1 MVGAALFASG
11 LFTICTLGYN
21 LFTGKACYLPGSEQK
36 GKYLLWLLQIWVG
49 NLIGAAA
56 TGYLIRLTRA
66 GSALAE
72 KAQGLCETKLSDSL
86 LSIFILAVF
95 CNLMI
100 YIAVENFKSNPHT
113 LGKYLAIFLGVMVF
127 ILAGFEHCVANMLYF
142 SGGQSVEPAHR
153 ALPAGHDSW
162 QHGGRADSGDGE
174 KSFPHHKNK
183 RDTKGPAIKR
193 SRGLFVYAKES
204 GNGCFA
210 SLKACIS

>member
-1 MVGAALFASG
+1 MAIHFVLYKNRKSEKVGREKGGIWIDYKESWLKSIMAGICIGVGGIAYLSLDNKMVGAALFASG

-113 LGKYLAIFLGVMVF
+113 LGKLPGDFPGRH
-127 ILAGFEHCVANMLYF
+127 GLY
-142 SGGQSVEPAHR
+142 P
-153 ALPAGHDSW
+153 
-162 QHGGRADSGDGE
+162 GR
-174 KSFPHHKNK
+174 
-183 RDTKGPAIKR
+183 
-193 SRGLFVYAKES
+193 L
-204 GNGCFA
+204 
-210 SLKACIS
+210 

>member
-1 MVGAALFASG
+1 MITKESWLKSIMAGICIGVGGIVYLSLDNKMVGAALFASG

-21 LFTGKACYLPGSEQK
+21 LFTGKACYLPGSEQN

-127 ILAGFEHCVANMLYF
+127 ILAGFEHCVANMFYF
-142 SGGQSVEPAHR
+142 SVANIWSLRTVLYLLVMTAGNAVGGMIPEMVRRVS
-153 ALPAGHDSW
+153 
-162 QHGGRADSGDGE
+162 
-174 KSFPHHKNK
+174 
-183 RDTKGPAIKR
+183 
-193 SRGLFVYAKES
+193 
-204 GNGCFA
+204 A
-210 SLKACIS
+210 SQK

>member
-1 MVGAALFASG
+1 MITKESWLKSIMAGICIGVGGIVYLSLDNKMVGAALFASG

-49 NLIGAAA
+49 NLVGAAA

-100 YIAVENFKSNPHT
+100 YIAVENFKRTRTHWENT
-113 LGKYLAIFLGVMVF
+113 WR
-127 ILAGFEHCVANMLYF
+127 F
-142 SGGQSVEPAHR
+142 SWGLWS
-153 ALPAGHDSW
+153 LSW
-162 QHGGRADSGDGE
+162 QALSTAWQIC
-174 KSFPHHKNK
+174 F
-183 RDTKGPAIKR
+183 T
-193 SRGLFVYAKES
+193 SRLPICG
-204 GNGCFA
+204 
-210 SLKACIS
+210 ACAPSSTCWS

>member
-1 MVGAALFASG
+1 MITKESWLKSIMAGICIGVGGIAYLSLDNKMVGAALFASG

-127 ILAGFEHCVANMLYF
+127 ILAGFEHCVANMFYF
-142 SGGQSVEPAHR
+142 SVANLWSLRTVLYLLVMTAGNAVGGLIPEIVKRVS
-153 ALPAGHDSW
+153 AL
-162 QHGGRADSGDGE
+162 Q
-174 KSFPHHKNK
+174 K
-183 RDTKGPAIKR
+183 
-193 SRGLFVYAKES
+193 
-204 GNGCFA
+204 
-210 SLKACIS
+210 

>member
-49 NLIGAAA
+49 NLVGAAA

-127 ILAGFEHCVANMLYF
+127 ILAGFEHCVANMFYF
-142 SGGQSVEPAHR
+142 SVANMWSLRTVLYLLVMTAGNMVGGLIPEMVRRVS
-153 ALPAGHDSW
+153 
-162 QHGGRADSGDGE
+162 
-174 KSFPHHKNK
+174 
-183 RDTKGPAIKR
+183 
-193 SRGLFVYAKES
+193 
-204 GNGCFA
+204 A
-210 SLKACIS
+210 SQK